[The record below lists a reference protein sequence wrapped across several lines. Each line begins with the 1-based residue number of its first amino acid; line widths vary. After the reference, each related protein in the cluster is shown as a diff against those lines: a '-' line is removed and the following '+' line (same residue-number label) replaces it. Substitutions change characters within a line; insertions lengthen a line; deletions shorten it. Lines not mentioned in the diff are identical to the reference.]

1 MWGVT
6 PVHALEEKDTEALFS
21 HALDLAIETGKVAAG
36 ELTVLTAGIPL
47 GISGTTNLIK
57 VQVAGHVLV
66 KGVGIC
72 GGSVTSELCI
82 CNSVDDLRRNYTA
95 GDIIVVSESSK
106 EMLPYIKTAAGVI
119 TEDKSED
126 CHAAIVGLTL
136 GIPTIIGASHATQIL
151 KKGAVVTMDAKTGIV
166 SSNN

>member
-1 MWGVT
+1 M
-6 PVHALEEKDTEALFS
+6 
-21 HALDLAIETGKVAAG
+21 
-36 ELTVLTAGIPL
+36 
-47 GISGTTNLIK
+47 
-57 VQVAGHVLV
+57 
-66 KGVGIC
+66 
-72 GGSVTSELCI
+72 
-82 CNSVDDLRRNYTA
+82 
-95 GDIIVVSESSK
+95 SESSK